1 MSRSPDIHSSD
12 CTGAPPGAERSREEM
27 TMKYFEKQKG
37 NETLILA
44 EDASGN
50 YSIASNIDPDPDGF
64 VGPPDPFARGFKQ
77 VSRVR
82 ATEVLGYDPEER

>member
-1 MSRSPDIHSSD
+1 MR
-12 CTGAPPGAERSREEM
+12 
-27 TMKYFEKQKG
+27 YFEKQKD

-64 VGPPDPFARGFKQ
+64 VGPADPFALGFKQ
-77 VSRVR
+77 ATRER
-82 ATEVLGYDPEER
+82 ATEVLGFDPEER

>member
-1 MSRSPDIHSSD
+1 MR
-12 CTGAPPGAERSREEM
+12 
-27 TMKYFEKQKG
+27 YFEKQKD

-64 VGPPDPFARGFKQ
+64 VGPADPFALGFKQ
-77 VSRVR
+77 ATRER
-82 ATEVLGYDPEER
+82 ATEVLGSDPEER